1 MRAIVSAVKSMI
13 IFSAKRCILK
23 LSKYTFFLILMSFS
37 LVLFAEENG
46 KRTLNIVSTNYPP
59 FYSDSYRKNGAVAY
73 IVAQAFLRRGYHVS
87 HKFYPFT
94 RATLLVKTGKADGI
108 VGLWYRK
115 EREEWADYSHP
126 IVPLN
131 IVFYKRKKSDISY
144 EKLSDLQGFRI
155 GVGRGYANPPEFTQA
170 KLTTEESSSDMRNL
184 KKLFFKR
191 VDLVLIGRELA
202 KYLIRTGPEEYA
214 DTFEEIGKPLSVEQF
229 HFGVSKKVPDYKNLT
244 KEFNLGLESMR
255 QDGSLEK
262 ILKDYSIAQDITP

>member
-1 MRAIVSAVKSMI
+1 MI
-13 IFSAKRCILK
+13 IFDAITGILK
-23 LSKYTFFLILMSFS
+23 WLRYPFFLILVCFSFG
-37 LVLFAEENG
+37 VFAEDD

-59 FYSDSYRKNGAVAY
+59 FYSDSYSQNGAVAY

-115 EREEWADYSHP
+115 EREEWAEYSQP

-131 IVFYKRKKSDISY
+131 IVFYKRKNSDISY
-144 EKLSDLQGFRI
+144 EKLSDLQGLRI
-155 GVGRGYANPPEFTQA
+155 GIGRGYANPPVFTQA
-170 KLTTEESSSDMRNL
+170 KLVTEESSSDTINM

-191 VDLVLIGRELA
+191 IDLVLIGRDLA
-202 KYLIRTGPEEYA
+202 QYLIRTGPDEYA
-214 DTFEEIGKPLSVEQF
+214 DAFEEIGEPLSVEEF
-229 HFGVSKKVPDYKNLT
+229 HFGASKKLPDYKNLT
-244 KEFNLGLESMR
+244 KEFNLGLESMK

-262 ILKDYSIAQDITP
+262 ILKNYGIAQDITP